1 MRVGSTKHVMVMRG
15 TACAVVVLLAGL
27 TGAPTLRADDTP
39 GITLTVADGRVSLDA
54 QDVTL
59 KAILDEIGE
68 RTGVR
73 VQFDESG
80 EGQLEAELVTIS
92 LRDTPVEEA
101 LRQLLRGRDFVIVSS
116 AGRPPEAHVYGRSG
130 AAAEPPP
137 AASVSSTPSAR
148 PPDASGLARLRSE
161 ALESPDPAARG
172 RALEGLAASGNW
184 EWTREAAVAM
194 LERESNSG
202 LLQRALDL
210 VAADRTIPV
219 EPLVKLA
226 LTNPAPEVRVKAL
239 TQLGARAVAEPR
251 AREALQA
258 SAADDPVPNVR
269 DAARALLQQPGAP

>member
-1 MRVGSTKHVMVMRG
+1 M
-15 TACAVVVLLAGL
+15 
-27 TGAPTLRADDTP
+27 
-39 GITLTVADGRVSLDA
+39 
-54 QDVTL
+54 
-59 KAILDEIGE
+59 
-68 RTGVR
+68 
-73 VQFDESG
+73 
-80 EGQLEAELVTIS
+80 
-92 LRDTPVEEA
+92 
-101 LRQLLRGRDFVIVSS
+101 IVSA
-116 AGRPPEAHVYGRSG
+116 AGRPPEAHLYGRSD

-148 PPDASGLARLRSE
+148 PPDAPGLARLRSE

-184 EWTREAAVAM
+184 EWMREAAVAM
-194 LERESNSG
+194 LEHESNSG

-258 SAADDPVPNVR
+258 SAADDPAPNVR